1 MLIGERGVGKTYGV
15 SKFVIEDF
23 IKKQNEFAYI
33 RRYKPEL
40 STAVPKFFSALNTN
54 NEFPNNHL
62 YNKGNTFYC
71 DGAPCGYAM
80 KLSTAQDLKSSN
92 FNKVKNIIFDEFII
106 EEGQKKLYL
115 KNEVFIFL
123 NLIETIAR
131 LRDVRIFMLANAVT
145 VTNPYFLYFDINI
158 PYNSE
163 IKLYKNGLILVQYMK
178 NEEYRAEKKK
188 SKFGQLV
195 AGTSFEKY
203 AIDNEFI
210 MDNNTFIEKK
220 QGSAKFSFAFIYNNE
235 TFGVWF
241 DYKLGKIYVSLDFIK
256 NTPLI
261 FSTTLDNHQP
271 NTLLLKSA
279 KKYKCWKTFI
289 EQFELG
295 NVRFENQKIKNICQ
309 ILIKSLILS

>member
-1 MLIGERGVGKTYGV
+1 
-15 SKFVIEDF
+15 
-23 IKKQNEFAYI
+23 
-33 RRYKPEL
+33 
-40 STAVPKFFSALNTN
+40 
-54 NEFPNNHL
+54 
-62 YNKGNTFYC
+62 
-71 DGAPCGYAM
+71 
-80 KLSTAQDLKSSN
+80 
-92 FNKVKNIIFDEFII
+92 
-106 EEGQKKLYL
+106 
-115 KNEVFIFL
+115 
-123 NLIETIAR
+123 
-131 LRDVRIFMLANAVT
+131 
-145 VTNPYFLYFDINI
+145 
-158 PYNSE
+158 
-163 IKLYKNGLILVQYMK
+163 MK
-178 NEEYRAEKKK
+178 NEEYRQEKKK